1 MTNWVEEDLKYIWHP
16 CSQMK
21 DYEELPPI
29 VIDHAKGI
37 NLYDI
42 EGNCYKDVVSSWW
55 CNLLG
60 HCNPKINSAIKAQLD
75 KLEHVIFANFTHKT
89 AITLCQKLMEVLPKG
104 LCKFNFAD
112 NGSASIEMA
121 MKMSFQFHQ
130 QTGNT
135 QKKRFMA
142 LTDAYHGE
150 TIGALSV
157 GACDLYSEIYKP
169 ILMDI
174 VRVQGPDRYRGKCS
188 GCVCPDRDNCN
199 CECFAAA
206 EKTFEQYGKET
217 CAILVEPLLQ
227 GSAGM
232 KMYPPLYLKKLRELC
247 DKYNVHLIADEIATG
262 YGRTGKMFAFDH
274 AGVSPDIMCL
284 SKGLTGGYMPM
295 SLCVTTQDIYDA
307 FYADYSTG
315 KAFMHSH
322 TYAGNP
328 LGCSAGIAVLGILKE
343 DKIIEKAQKRAVYF
357 NNIINDKFLSHKN
370 VGEVRHL
377 GLINAIEIVKDKDSK
392 EGFDSKLR
400 LGYQIYKKAL
410 KKGVLLRPL
419 GDVIYFNPPLIIEEN
434 DMDFVTDV
442 AKECMAEVL
451 NS

>member
-1 MTNWVEEDLKYIWHP
+1 MTNWQEEDLKYIWHP

-21 DYEELPPI
+21 DYETLPPI
-29 VIDHAKGI
+29 VVERASGI
-37 NLYDI
+37 NLYDT
-42 EGNCYKDVVSSWW
+42 EGNCYKDIVSSWW

-60 HCNPKINSAIKAQLD
+60 HCNPRINQAIKNQLD

-89 AITLCQKLMEVLPKG
+89 AITLCQKLVEVLPKG

-112 NGSASIEMA
+112 NGSAAVEMA
-121 MKMSFQFHQ
+121 MKMSFQYHQ
-130 QTGNT
+130 QVGNT
-135 QKKRFMA
+135 HKKRFMA

-157 GACDLYSEIYKP
+157 GACDLYTEIYKP
-169 ILMDI
+169 ILLD
-174 VRVQGPDRYRGKCS
+174 VERVPAPDCFRCPYGKC
-188 GCVCPDRDNCN
+188 RDNCT
-199 CECFAAA
+199 CECFEQA
-206 EKTFEQYGKET
+206 EKVFENFGNDT

-232 KMYPPLYLKKLRELC
+232 KVYPALFLTKLRALC
-247 DKYNVHLIADEIATG
+247 DKYHVHLIADEIATG

-295 SLCVTTQDIYDA
+295 SICVTTQEIYDA
-307 FYADYSTG
+307 FYDDYNKG

-328 LGCSAGIAVLGILKE
+328 LACSAAIEVLNILKDE
-343 DKIIEKAQKRAVYF
+343 NIIEKANDKAKYF
-357 NNIINDKFLSHKN
+357 NRIIKEKFEDLPY
-370 VGEVRHL
+370 VGEVRHI
-377 GLINAIEIVKDKDSK
+377 GLINAIELVKNKASK
-392 EGFDSKLR
+392 EPYESELR
-400 LGYQIYKKAL
+400 VGYQIYKKAL

-419 GDVIYFNPPLIIEEN
+419 GNVIYFNPPLIIERE
-434 DMDFVTDV
+434 DMDFVTDI
-442 AKECMAEVL
+442 ARECMIDVM
-451 NS
+451 NSLLFS